1 MYLNLSS
8 NKTNLRLEQIKSR
21 HKLTLHLIYIEAL
34 QQTK

>member
-1 MYLNLSS
+1 MYLNLSP
-8 NKTNLRLEQIKSR
+8 KETNLRLKQIESR

>member
-1 MYLNLSS
+1 MYLKLSP
-8 NKTNLRLEQIKSR
+8 NKTNLRLKQIESR

>member
-1 MYLNLSS
+1 MYLNQSP
-8 NKTNLRLEQIKSR
+8 NETNLKLEQIESR

>member
-1 MYLNLSS
+1 MYLNLSP
-8 NKTNLRLEQIKSR
+8 NETNLKFEQIESR

>member
-1 MYLNLSS
+1 MYLNLSP
-8 NKTNLRLEQIKSR
+8 NKTNLKLEQIKSR

>member
-1 MYLNLSS
+1 MYLNLSP
-8 NKTNLRLEQIKSR
+8 NETNLKLKQIESH

>member
-8 NKTNLRLEQIKSR
+8 NETNLRLKQIESH

>member
-1 MYLNLSS
+1 MYLKPSPNE
-8 NKTNLRLEQIKSR
+8 TNRKLEQIKSR

>member
-8 NKTNLRLEQIKSR
+8 NKTNLKFEQIKSR

>member
-8 NKTNLRLEQIKSR
+8 NETNLRLEQIKSR

>member
-1 MYLNLSS
+1 MYLNQSS
-8 NKTNLRLEQIKSR
+8 NETNLRLKQIESR

>member
-1 MYLNLSS
+1 MYLNLSP
-8 NKTNLRLEQIKSR
+8 NEINLKLEQIKSR

>member
-1 MYLNLSS
+1 MYLNLSL
-8 NKTNLRLEQIKSR
+8 NEANLKLEQIKSR